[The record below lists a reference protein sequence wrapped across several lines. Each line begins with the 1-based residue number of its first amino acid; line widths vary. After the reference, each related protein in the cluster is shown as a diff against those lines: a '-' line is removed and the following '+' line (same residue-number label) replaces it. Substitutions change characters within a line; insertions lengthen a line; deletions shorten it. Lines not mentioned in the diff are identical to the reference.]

1 MTQSNVT
8 NWSHRRALLPPFWR
22 YYALIVIGVFGLDQI
37 TKYAIHRYLFEGESL
52 PVIPHFFS
60 IVSVRNTGIVFGL
73 FQDPNGWIHR
83 LVFIILTI
91 AAATLILYYSSK
103 KKEVG
108 EGDFYPLALIL
119 GGAFGNLSDRILK
132 GRVVD
137 FLDFSFHG
145 HHWPAFNVADSA
157 IVIGVFILLL
167 SQLTSPINAS
177 SSPSD
182 KPHE

>member
-1 MTQSNVT
+1 MTRPDSTV
-8 NWSHRRALLPPFWR
+8 SPRRRTSVPPLWR
-22 YYALIVIGVFGLDQI
+22 FYILIVLGIFGLDQA
-37 TKYAIHRYLFEGESL
+37 TKYAIHRFLFEGESL
-52 PVIPHFFS
+52 SVIPHFFN
-60 IVSVRNTGIVFGL
+60 IVSIRNTGIVFGL
-73 FQDPNGWIHR
+73 FQDPDGWIHR
-83 LVFIILTI
+83 LIFIFLTI
-91 AAATLILYYSSK
+91 AAAILILYYSSK
-103 KKEVG
+103 KREVG
-108 EGDFYPLALIL
+108 EGEFYPLALIL
-119 GGAFGNLSDRILK
+119 GGAIGNLSDRILK

-157 IVIGVFILLL
+157 IVIGVSILLV